1 MSKKWQKHIKSLKLP
16 NSPKVKTENI
26 RPFNIL
32 INKKQNI
39 NLTDGDPFHLGSK
52 GNSLGYKTELNFIT
66 NAIKSSC
73 AENKSK
79 N

>member
-52 GNSLGYKTELNFIT
+52 G
-66 NAIKSSC
+66 
-73 AENKSK
+73 
-79 N
+79 